1 MDPFSFIVAGGLGGL
16 ILALVLIGLYH
27 PRSGADV
34 LDWRPTRSPETE
46 VELELDDVAQMIAA
60 QNEMRR
66 KRGLPDRT
74 EEEVEDQVRRDKA
87 EIDAYAQKFWDEQRS
102 LGRRPE
108 DLPGD

>member
-1 MDPFSFIVAGGLGGL
+1 MDPFSLIVAGGLGGL
-16 ILALVLIGLYH
+16 IIALVLLGLYH

-34 LDWRPTRSPETE
+34 LDWKPTRSPELE

-74 EEEVEDQVRRDKA
+74 EEDVEDQVRRDQA
-87 EIDAYAQKFWDEQRS
+87 ELDAYAEKFWDEQRA
-102 LGRRPE
+102 LKREPE
-108 DLPGD
+108 EL